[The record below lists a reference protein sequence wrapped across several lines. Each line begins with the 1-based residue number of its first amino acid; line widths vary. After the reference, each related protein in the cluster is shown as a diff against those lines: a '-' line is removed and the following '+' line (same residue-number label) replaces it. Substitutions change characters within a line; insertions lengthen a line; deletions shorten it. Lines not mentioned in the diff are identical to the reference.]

1 MALVPA
7 YDTRTGQLVEH
18 LVPDTW
24 IGHPVLGPHLSTEP
38 PAPAE
43 EAEALE
49 SPARTKRRAPR
60 TQKEA

>member
-43 EAEALE
+43 EAE

>member
-24 IGHPVLGPHLSTEP
+24 IGHPILGPHLSANP
-38 PAPAE
+38 PKA
-43 EAEALE
+43 AEATE
-49 SPARTKRRAPR
+49 TPAAETRRTRTK
-60 TQKEA
+60 EA

>member
-7 YDTRTGQLVEH
+7 YDTRTGELVEH

-38 PAPAE
+38 PAPADE
-43 EAEALE
+43 VEAPEPPVAK
-49 SPARTKRRAPR
+49 KRRAPHA
-60 TQKEA
+60 QKEA

>member
-38 PAPAE
+38 PAETE
-43 EAEALE
+43 EVQAPE